1 MVSEKQISR
10 AVRFA
15 GPVLA
20 QRFGEDKS
28 QRILAAMRS
37 NFAELASSVP
47 ELKAPTSRMTL
58 RIAVDSL
65 AFYRALPTDVPQ
77 AERLQRV
84 QSFVD
89 NWMDGQFDRWIARK
103 AYANRTLHLL
113 FRRWWFRSANRVD
126 ELDGWRF
133 EMAPPEKGL
142 FYGVNVTRCGMA
154 NYLVNQGVPEL
165 APIMCRGDFH
175 ITKYLPEGIEF
186 KRTQVIAEG
195 GEHCDFRYYTV

>member
-1 MVSEKQISR
+1 MISEKQISR

-20 QRFGEDKS
+20 QQFGEDES
-28 QRILAAMRS
+28 HRILAAMRG
-37 NFAELASSVP
+37 NFAALAPSVP
-47 ELKAPTSRMTL
+47 RLKAPTSRMTL
-58 RIAVDSL
+58 PA
-65 AFYRALPTDVPQ
+65 DVPQ
-77 AERLQRV
+77 AERLQLV
-84 QSFVD
+84 QSFVN

-103 AYANRTLHLL
+103 AYANRSLHLL

-142 FYGVNVTRCGMA
+142 FYGVNVTRCGIV

-175 ITKYLPEGIEF
+175 ITKYLPRRVEF

-195 GEHCDFRYYTV
+195 GEYCDFRYYND